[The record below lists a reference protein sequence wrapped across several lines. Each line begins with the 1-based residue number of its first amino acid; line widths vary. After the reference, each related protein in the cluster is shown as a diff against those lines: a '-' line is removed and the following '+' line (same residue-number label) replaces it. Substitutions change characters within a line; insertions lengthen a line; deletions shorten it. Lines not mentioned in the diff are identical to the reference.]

1 VAGRCSATIFIQIK
15 INNMTK
21 QEALQAALDQIKE
34 YGFISEDGILDLC
47 DEDNKLVSFVHKQL
61 AKMVENG
68 ELSDDE
74 YSI

>member
-1 VAGRCSATIFIQIK
+1 
-15 INNMTK
+15 MTK

-47 DEDNKLVSFVHKQL
+47 DEDNKLVIFVHKQL

>member
-1 VAGRCSATIFIQIK
+1 
-15 INNMTK
+15 MTK
-21 QEALQAALDQIKE
+21 QEALQSALDQIKE

-47 DEDNKLVSFVHKQL
+47 DEEMKMVNFVHKQL

>member
-1 VAGRCSATIFIQIK
+1 VAGRYSATIFIQIK

>member
-1 VAGRCSATIFIQIK
+1 
-15 INNMTK
+15 MTK

-47 DEDNKLVSFVHKQL
+47 DEDNK
-61 AKMVENG
+61 MVENG

>member
-1 VAGRCSATIFIQIK
+1 
-15 INNMTK
+15 MTK

-34 YGFISEDGILDLC
+34 YGFISEDGILDVC

-61 AKMVENG
+61 TKMVENG

>member
-1 VAGRCSATIFIQIK
+1 
-15 INNMTK
+15 MTK
-21 QEALQAALDQIKE
+21 QEALQVALDQIKE

-47 DEDNKLVSFVHKQL
+47 DEEMKLVKYVHKQL

>member
-1 VAGRCSATIFIQIK
+1 
-15 INNMTK
+15 MTK

-47 DEDNKLVSFVHKQL
+47 DEEMKLVSFVHKQL
-61 AKMVENG
+61 TKMVENG